1 MEGTNNI
8 TQTIIDTINTIF
20 ETLFAS
26 IDNNLYSVLDEI
38 TFINSDILND
48 SNFEK
53 LFGTST
59 SNGILLIANSLLLG
73 FLLYYGFKYLMSHIT
88 YHKVDSPFSF
98 VIKIVVFGICMN
110 FSFFIVQMLLDLNSN
125 ISLAIRSLGENL
137 FGKNICFSEL
147 INTINTKASIDT
159 SSLNIFS
166 IDGLI
171 KSTLSISLLSLV
183 FSYSLRYIMVKVFV
197 LLAPFAF
204 ISLCTD
210 NTSWF
215 FKAWLKNLFS
225 LLFIQII
232 VSLVLLILF
241 SLDFDED
248 NSNIFP
254 SEMDLN
260 ILYEDDCLIIVNKPA
275 HMPVHPSLNHYAD
288 SLSNGLKFYFNKINL
303 KRKIRPINRLDKDT
317 SGIVIFAKNEYA
329 QDRIRITSKIYLAIL
344 TGHFEGSSI
353 IDKPIARK
361 DKSIIERCID
371 ENGEKAITE
380 YSVIKNFKIENE
392 EFSLVKCILHTGRTH
407 QIRVHM
413 SSINHPIIGD
423 SLYGMESKY
432 IDRQALH
439 AYKIK
444 FIHPITKKEI
454 EVTVPIP
461 DDIKNVLDNTF

>member
-1 MEGTNNI
+1 MESTNNI

-88 YHKVDSPFSF
+88 HHKVDSPFSF

-241 SLDFDED
+241 SLDFDD
-248 NSNIFP
+248 TN
-254 SEMDLN
+254 L
-260 ILYEDDCLIIVNKPA
+260 
-275 HMPVHPSLNHYAD
+275 
-288 SLSNGLKFYFNKINL
+288 FNKFVYVGGVYAL
-303 KRKIRPINRLDKDT
+303 IR
-317 SGIVIFAKNEYA
+317 A
-329 QDRIRITSKIYLAIL
+329 
-344 TGHFEGSSI
+344 
-353 IDKPIARK
+353 
-361 DKSIIERCID
+361 
-371 ENGEKAITE
+371 
-380 YSVIKNFKIENE
+380 
-392 EFSLVKCILHTGRTH
+392 
-407 QIRVHM
+407 
-413 SSINHPIIGD
+413 
-423 SLYGMESKY
+423 
-432 IDRQALH
+432 
-439 AYKIK
+439 
-444 FIHPITKKEI
+444 
-454 EVTVPIP
+454 
-461 DDIKNVLDNTF
+461 NTFVREFIGGVSTNVSQSVKSLIHK

>member
-1 MEGTNNI
+1 MENTNNI

-73 FLLYYGFKYLMSHIT
+73 FLLYYSFKYLMSHIT

-125 ISLAIRSLGENL
+125 ISLAIRSLGGNL

-241 SLDFDED
+241 SLDFDD
-248 NSNIFP
+248 TN
-254 SEMDLN
+254 L
-260 ILYEDDCLIIVNKPA
+260 
-275 HMPVHPSLNHYAD
+275 
-288 SLSNGLKFYFNKINL
+288 FNKFVYVGGVYAL
-303 KRKIRPINRLDKDT
+303 IR
-317 SGIVIFAKNEYA
+317 A
-329 QDRIRITSKIYLAIL
+329 
-344 TGHFEGSSI
+344 
-353 IDKPIARK
+353 
-361 DKSIIERCID
+361 
-371 ENGEKAITE
+371 
-380 YSVIKNFKIENE
+380 
-392 EFSLVKCILHTGRTH
+392 
-407 QIRVHM
+407 
-413 SSINHPIIGD
+413 
-423 SLYGMESKY
+423 
-432 IDRQALH
+432 
-439 AYKIK
+439 
-444 FIHPITKKEI
+444 
-454 EVTVPIP
+454 
-461 DDIKNVLDNTF
+461 NTFVREFIGGVSTNVSQSVKSLIHK